1 MHWHTLLLPLLIYFS
16 VGIAAGLM
24 SGLLGVG
31 GGLVTVPGLLFAFQ
45 WERINS
51 AVAMHIAVGTS
62 LLTMLPITI
71 RSLRSHMQHD
81 RTFISIYKK
90 MMPAIIVGVI
100 AGGIISRYLNSTI
113 LKIIFGIFVLTMA
126 AILFFQDS
134 KVVGH
139 KKLPGRLGM
148 LLAGGFVGIQSGM
161 LGVGGGSFT
170 VPFLTHRGVDIR
182 VALIVSVSVAMTIAT
197 LGAIAYMFTGFDVSG
212 LPQWSTGFIYWPAFI
227 GLAVGGVLMA
237 PQGVKLSR
245 YISKEK
251 LKIFF
256 GIFLVCVGVH
266 MLYSAF
272 A

>member
-1 MHWHTLLLPLLIYFS
+1 MHWNMLLLSLVIYFS

-45 WERINS
+45 WENMNPAI
-51 AVAMHIAVGTS
+51 AMHVALGTS
-62 LLTMLPITI
+62 LMTMVPITF

-81 RTFISIYKK
+81 HTFISIYKK
-90 MMPAIIVGVI
+90 MVPAIIAGVI
-100 AGGIISRYLNSTI
+100 TGGIISRYLNSTV
-113 LKIIFGIFVLTMA
+113 LKIIFGVFVLTMA
-126 AILFFQDS
+126 AVLFFQNGE
-134 KVVGH
+134 VVVH

-148 LLAGGFVGIQSGM
+148 LLAGGFVGVQSGM

-182 VALIVSVSVAMTIAT
+182 VALIVSVTVAMTVAT
-197 LGAIAYMFTGFDVSG
+197 MGAIAYMLTGLDVSG

-237 PQGVKLSR
+237 PQGVRLSR
-245 YISKEK
+245 HISKQK
-251 LKIFF
+251 LKMFF
-256 GIFLVCVGVH
+256 VIFLIFVGVH
-266 MLYSAF
+266 MLYSVG
-272 A
+272 